1 MNLTREVL
9 TERALAKEFSKD
21 SIKRALKLFSEMVE
35 EEGPPAGMERWE
47 VATVIDEAYVSLS
60 EL

>member
-1 MNLTREVL
+1 MSLTTDVL
-9 TERALAKEFSKD
+9 KERALANEFSKD

-47 VATVIDEAYVSLS
+47 VDMAIMEAYVSLT